1 MSNGPPRR
9 KRIPRTVSVQLPP
22 GRWKQAWTQLRSGN
36 VWARVGLCL
45 LAAVT
50 ILIGTAGWQPPF
62 RFRTGQVPQRDIVAR
77 TNFAVPDLNKTQL
90 ARDRARQQSRYVY
103 EQDAEPL
110 VQLRSKL
117 INTIVEIGNAPTLE
131 ALDPELWQDFQPPLA
146 EGTMPPTREEEE
158 EQFEQFRAA
167 VGGMERVG
175 FEKAIEDI
183 FAPLEL
189 RGLLQK
195 LQHSDGDQK
204 EIIVHPQGQSDR
216 RTKVQ
221 VADVLIDLQTAE
233 DSALKQQLLTNQHTK
248 AVGDR
253 VFTWLR
259 GRLPS
264 TLIIDQVQT
273 ARERDAAV
281 AMVPP
286 EFFEIQAGQPLAFAG
301 KPLGPD
307 QMELLRQEQEAYLEQ
322 EYQGVSRFT
331 RSIAV
336 LGLIGTLFAL
346 CAGYVYS
353 RKPRLSLPLDRFAL
367 LLALAALSAIS
378 ARWLATDAWRA
389 EIIAVLLFSM
399 AVAIAMGRE
408 IALPLTVAMTSFVA
422 VVTGKDVGQ
431 FLILLAVAATAIML
445 LGSIRSRLRLIQ
457 ICLEAG
463 LLAAVLAIGVAVL
476 DGQPLSLRLL
486 QDAGLF
492 GFWTLAAGF
501 VITGVLPLIERGFGV
516 LTDLSL
522 YELGDASHPLL
533 QQLVQRAPGTY
544 NHSINVASLA
554 EGAAE
559 SIGARGLLVR
569 VGAYFHDIGKML
581 KPGYFTENQQQGVNR
596 HDTLMPA
603 MSTLIIVAHVK
614 DGVELAL
621 NHHLPQ
627 PIIDF
632 IEQHH
637 GTTLVEYFYH
647 QANER
652 SQTDPDGG
660 QVEENAFRYP
670 GPKPQTKE
678 AAVLMLADAV
688 ESACRSLSEP
698 TPARIESVVESLAM
712 KRLLDGQFDESS
724 LTLKELRSVQN
735 SLTKTLIA
743 VYHGRVK
750 YPDQR
755 TA

>member
-1 MSNGPPRR
+1 M
-9 KRIPRTVSVQLPP
+9 
-22 GRWKQAWTQLRSGN
+22 
-36 VWARVGLCL
+36 
-45 LAAVT
+45 LAALALVV
-50 ILIGTAGWQPPF
+50 GTAAWQPPF
-62 RFRTGQVPQRDIVAR
+62 PFRTGQVPERDIVAR
-77 TNFAVPDLNKTQL
+77 TNFSVPDLNKTQL
-90 ARDRARQQSRYVY
+90 ARDRARQQSRHVY
-103 EQDAEPL
+103 EQDPEPL
-110 VQLRSKL
+110 IQLRSKL

-131 ALDPELWQDFQPPLA
+131 ALDPEIWQSFQPPLA
-146 EGTMPPTREEEE
+146 EGEMPPTREEQE
-158 EQFEQFRAA
+158 EQFEQFRSV
-167 VGGMERVG
+167 VGGMERLR
-175 FEKAIEDI
+175 FEKAIEEI
-183 FAPLEL
+183 FAPLEQ

-195 LQHSDGDQK
+195 LQHTDGDQK
-204 EIIVHPQGQSDR
+204 EIIVHPKGQPER

-233 DSALKQQLLTNQHTK
+233 DSSLKQRLMSHDQTR
-248 AVGDR
+248 AVGER
-253 VFTWLR
+253 VFNWLR

-264 TLIIDQVQT
+264 TLIVDQVQT

-281 AMVPP
+281 ALVPQ

-301 KPLGPD
+301 KPLGPE
-307 QMELLRQEQEAYLEQ
+307 QMDLLRQEQQAYLEQ
-322 EYQGVSRFT
+322 EHQAADQFT
-331 RSIAV
+331 RALAV
-336 LGLIGTLFAL
+336 LGLIGTLLAM
-346 CAGYVYS
+346 CGGYVFT
-353 RKPRLSLPLDRFAL
+353 RRPRLGLPLDKFAL
-367 LLALAALSAIS
+367 LLALAIVTGIS
-378 ARWLATDAWRA
+378 ARWLTTDAWRA
-389 EIIAVLLFSM
+389 EIIAVLLFAL
-399 AVAIAMGRE
+399 AVAIALGRE
-408 IALPLTVAMTSFVA
+408 LALLLTVALTSFVA

-431 FLILLAVAATAIML
+431 FLMLLAVSAIAIML
-445 LGSIRSRLRLIQ
+445 LGNIRSRLRLIQ
-457 ICLEAG
+457 ICFEAG
-463 LLAAVLAIGVAVL
+463 LAAVVIALGVAVL
-476 DGQPLSLRLL
+476 DGQAFSFRLL
-486 QDAGLF
+486 QDAALF

-501 VITGVLPLIERGFGV
+501 VITGILPLIERGFGV

-554 EGAAE
+554 ESAAE
-559 SIGARGLLVR
+559 AIGARGLLVR
-569 VGAYFHDIGKML
+569 VGAYFHDVGKML
-581 KPGYFTENQQQGVNR
+581 KPGYFAENQQQGVNR
-596 HDTLMPA
+596 HETLMPA

-652 SQTDPDGG
+652 SQTDPDAS

-688 ESACRSLSEP
+688 ESACRTLSEP
-698 TPARIESVVESLAM
+698 TPARIESVVENIAM

-724 LTLKELRSVQN
+724 LTLQELRNVQN

>member
-1 MSNGPPRR
+1 M
-9 KRIPRTVSVQLPP
+9 VL
-22 GRWKQAWTQLRSGN
+22 
-36 VWARVGLCL
+36 
-45 LAAVT
+45 
-50 ILIGTAGWQPPF
+50 GTAAWNPPF
-62 RFRTGQVPQRDIVAR
+62 PYRTGEVPERDIVAR
-77 TNFAVPDLNKTQL
+77 TNFPVPDLNKSQL
-90 ARDRARQQSRYVY
+90 ARDRARQQARYVY
-103 EQDAEPL
+103 EQDSEPL

-117 INTIVEIGNAPTLE
+117 INTLVEIGNAPTFE
-131 ALDPELWQDFQPPLA
+131 ALDAELCDQFQPPLA
-146 EGTMPPTREEEE
+146 EGQMPPTREEQEE
-158 EQFEQFRAA
+158 RFEHFRAA
-167 VGGMERVG
+167 VGGMERTKL
-175 FEKAIEDI
+175 EKAITDV
-183 FAPLEL
+183 FAPLEQK
-189 RGLLQK
+189 GLLAK
-195 LQHSDGDQK
+195 LQHTDGDQK
-204 EIIVHPQGQSDR
+204 EIIVHPKGQPDS
-216 RTKVQ
+216 RTKVP
-221 VADVLIDLQTAE
+221 VSDVLIDLQTAE
-233 DSALKQQLLTNQHTK
+233 DSPLKRRLISNPQTAPVAEEL
-248 AVGDR
+248 
-253 VFTWLR
+253 FTWLR

-264 TLIIDQVQT
+264 TLTVDQVQT

-281 AMVPP
+281 ALVPQ
-286 EFFEIQAGQPLAFAG
+286 EYFEYQAGQPLAFAG

-307 QMELLRQEQEAYLEQ
+307 QMELLHREHQSFLADE
-322 EYQGVSRFT
+322 R
-331 RSIAV
+331 RSGAGIIRAIAV
-336 LGLIGTLFAL
+336 LGMIGALFAL
-346 CAGYVYS
+346 CGGFVVNRHQRVFQS
-353 RKPRLSLPLDRFAL
+353 LSRFAL
-367 LLALAALSAIS
+367 LLAVATLAVIL
-378 ARWLATDAWRA
+378 ARWLARDAWRA
-389 EIIAVLLFSM
+389 EIVPLVLF
-399 AVAIAMGRE
+399 G
-408 IALPLTVAMTSFVA
+408 LTVALAFGRELSLLLTFAVTGIVA
-422 VVTGKDVGQ
+422 VLTGKAVAQ
-431 FLILLAVAATAIML
+431 FLVLLAVIATAIML
-445 LGSIRSRLRLIQ
+445 LGHIRSRLRLIQ

-463 LLAAVLAIGVAVL
+463 VVAVILALGLAVLE
-476 DGQPLSLRLL
+476 GQPFSQQLL
-486 QDAGLF
+486 VNALTLG
-492 GFWTLAAGF
+492 GWTLAAGF
-501 VITGVLPLIERGFGV
+501 VITGLLPLIERGFGV

-596 HDTLMPA
+596 HDTLLPA

-647 QANER
+647 QASER
-652 SQTDPDGG
+652 SQADPEGG
-660 QVEENAFRYP
+660 QVEESAFRYP
-670 GPKPQTKE
+670 GPKPQTRE

-698 TPARIESVVESLAM
+698 TPARIEAVVENLAM
-712 KRLLDGQFDESS
+712 KRLLDGQFDESG
-724 LTLKELRSVQN
+724 LTLQELRTVQN